1 LEVIEMNMIQISNEQ
16 KEVAK
21 YTASAFMVDK
31 PPISRFW
38 DDDHTNNVYV
48 LEAADSPQRGVT
60 SYATVGLSDHPLI
73 FKDKEFGTRV
83 EIIGACGSKFSDF
96 ANVLAT
102 LAFCVMNSK
111 WFCAP
116 GIIFPDIMKMY
127 DLSLTMSDIYFC
139 HPFLWDDRLK
149 STRLGK
155 KDVAWLLAVPISKEE
170 SAFAKEFGS
179 EKLEELFSEKDIDIY
194 NLDRASVV

>member
-1 LEVIEMNMIQISNEQ
+1 MIQISDEQ

-21 YTASAFMVDK
+21 YTASAFLVDK
-31 PPISRFW
+31 PSISRFW
-38 DDDHTNNVYV
+38 DDDRRSDVYI
-48 LEAADSPQRGVT
+48 LEAPDSPQRGVT

-73 FKDKEFGTRV
+73 FQDKEFGTRV
-83 EIIGACGSKFSDF
+83 EIIGACGSKFPDYG
-96 ANVLAT
+96 NILAT
-102 LAFCVMNSK
+102 LAFCVINSK

-127 DLSLTMSDIYFC
+127 DLSLTMSDIYFS

-155 KDVAWLLAVPISKEE
+155 KDIAWLLAVPISKEE
-170 SAFAKEFGS
+170 SAFAQKFGP

-194 NLDRASVV
+194 NLNRPSIM